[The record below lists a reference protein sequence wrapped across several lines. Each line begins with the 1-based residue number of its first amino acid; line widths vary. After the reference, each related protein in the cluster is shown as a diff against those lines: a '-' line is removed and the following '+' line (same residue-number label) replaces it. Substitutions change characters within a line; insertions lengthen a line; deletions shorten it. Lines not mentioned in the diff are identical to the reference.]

1 MQANAANLLLEEP
14 EDEVS
19 ALIAGSIQNS
29 VRTVLSTVGPK
40 RVPHTV
46 VRAPNHTATATAK
59 SHPKV
64 QQTSPRREPE
74 DNDGFE
80 QVGLH

>member
-14 EDEVS
+14 EDEVG

-46 VRAPNHTATATAK
+46 VRASNHTATAK

-64 QQTSPRREPE
+64 HQASPRREPE

-80 QVGLH
+80 QVGFH